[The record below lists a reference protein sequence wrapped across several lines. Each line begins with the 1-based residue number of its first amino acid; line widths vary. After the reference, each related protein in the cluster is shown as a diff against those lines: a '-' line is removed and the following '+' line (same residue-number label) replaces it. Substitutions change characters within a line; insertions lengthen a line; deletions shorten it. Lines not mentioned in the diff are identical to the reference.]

1 MSEDTEPG
9 HGAPGPKPT
18 GRQLFAAIGVFLAVM
33 GFLGTLPAW
42 KSFADNLVHGQL
54 ASWLLLVVG
63 LAALFVAVLLILRL
77 WAMLNRMGQD
87 KVWRVLALILVGVI
101 PLVVVS
107 DVIFAGVDIFTAGK
121 EAGAAPRGTS
131 TSTSTS
137 TSTIAFLD
145 PQNGAQVKEC
155 PKIDGTGRIPPNM
168 GLWIV
173 VVPDIAATP
182 KAYWIESQ
190 AKATGPDSW
199 SEASPVSIGPPDESG
214 LNAYIYAV
222 LLDKDWS
229 TYFAKST
236 AGAQLWATVLP
247 PHSSPASGPVT
258 VTRVAE
264 PSGASCNS

>member
-9 HGAPGPKPT
+9 PGAPAPKPT
-18 GRQLFAAIGVFLAVM
+18 ARQLFAAIVVFLAVM
-33 GFLGTLPAW
+33 GLLGTLPAW
-42 KSFADNLVHGQL
+42 KSFADNVVHGQL

-63 LAALFVAVLLILRL
+63 LAALFVAILLILRL

-87 KVWRVLALILVGVI
+87 KVWRMLALILVGVI

-107 DVIFAGVDIFTAGK
+107 DVIFAGVDIFNAGK
-121 EAGAAPRGTS
+121 EAGTAPPG

-168 GLWIV
+168 GLWII

-190 AKATGPDSW
+190 AKSTGSDSW
-199 SEASPVSIGPPDESG
+199 SAASPVSIGPPDESG
-214 LNAYIYAV
+214 RNAYIYAV

-229 TYFAKST
+229 AYFAKST
-236 AGAQLWATVLP
+236 ADAQLWATLLP
-247 PHSSPASGPVT
+247 PHSSPAAGPVT